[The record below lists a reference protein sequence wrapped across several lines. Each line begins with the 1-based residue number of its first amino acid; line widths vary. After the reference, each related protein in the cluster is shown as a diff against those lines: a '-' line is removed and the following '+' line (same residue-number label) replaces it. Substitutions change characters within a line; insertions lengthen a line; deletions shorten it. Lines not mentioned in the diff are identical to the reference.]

1 MNTEMRELTNQEL
14 DMVSGSGAKTQTTP
28 SGTFLVTIDSP
39 QGTLQV
45 WTGKNGYSSAQWD
58 PK

>member
-14 DMVSGSGAKTQTTP
+14 DVVSGGGASTTTTP
-28 SGTFLVTIDSP
+28 SGTFLVTIKSP
-39 QGTLQV
+39 QGTLMV
-45 WTGKNGYSSAQWD
+45 WTAKDGISSAQWD